1 MTQPLAVTRT
11 CLLAATLLGLAAA
24 FGTLCF
30 PIDAPIGGET
40 PNTLSVSILAP
51 QGGNV
56 GVTFDFGAGYNGS
69 LCRYITLA
77 PSGQFNRVALPLP
90 AGTIVGLQLILPDNH
105 PRASARDVRIL
116 DAQGRILSQVA
127 DSDLRTD
134 GRIALRTNLN
144 LPTDSRRRGNAVS
157 RERVAAVLLAAAEMA
172 ILIAVW
178 RRRDPVP
185 IPGWLARTAI
195 GLAAAAIL
203 FSRRPSVFVA
213 PQFWAEDGTV
223 YFLGRTGGWH
233 SLWETQG
240 NYLALVP
247 RATAAL
253 ANLAPVWYA
262 PILYAIVAG
271 AVCLAAAVKAAS
283 PRVGL
288 PFPALAGLAVVLVPN
303 MDEITA
309 NVANAQWF
317 GAAILALVCLSRPPE
332 GFRQT
337 VRDTVALVVF
347 GLTGPFIIFAVPL
360 LLWRAMRRRSAVAW
374 ILLALG
380 AALAVLQYR
389 AYCSSQPTPLPQTM
403 PPLIPFLAAAGYRTG
418 GQLFGFMH
426 PPLLANPIPWGI
438 AGLVLYGLMW
448 ASFPLRAAEGEV
460 RPALAWMAIAV
471 MVGGFLRYLDHANLF
486 FEQVFI
492 VRYFYLPL
500 LFAAW
505 LFLGGLAAPGP
516 RRWLAALGLAAT
528 IVCNVAHY
536 RMAPYID
543 LHWPHYASAIEHGE
557 PIQVPINP
565 PAWSFDSP
573 GSR

>member
-1 MTQPLAVTRT
+1 MTQPIPATRI
-11 CLLAATLLGLAAA
+11 CLLAATLAGLAAA
-24 FGTLCF
+24 FATFCR
-30 PIDAPIGGET
+30 PVDAPEDGEF
-40 PNTLSVSILAP
+40 PNTLSLGVQAF

-56 GVTFDFGAGYNGS
+56 GVGFDFGAGFNPS
-69 LCRYITLA
+69 LCRYVA
-77 PSGQFNRVALPLP
+77 VAASDRFKRVDLPLP
-90 AGTIVGLQLILPDNH
+90 AGTIVGLQLILPDGH
-105 PRASARDVRIL
+105 PRTSARNVRVL
-116 DAQGRILSQVA
+116 DSQGRMLLEIA
-127 DSDLRTD
+127 DSDLRAD
-134 GRIALRTNLN
+134 GRIAMQTNLH
-144 LPTDSRRRGNAVS
+144 LPTDPRRSGSIVRRERAVS
-157 RERVAAVLLAAAEMA
+157 AVLAVAELAV
-172 ILIAVW
+172 LIALW
-178 RRRDPVP
+178 RRRDPVS
-185 IPGWLARTAI
+185 IPGWLSRTAV
-195 GLAAAAIL
+195 GLAAVAIL

-233 SLWETQG
+233 GLWETQG

-247 RATAAL
+247 RATAAM

-262 PILYAIVAG
+262 PIFYLIVAT
-271 AVCLAAAVKAAS
+271 AVCLATAMKAAS

-317 GAAILALVCLSRPPE
+317 GAAILVLVCLSRPPT
-332 GFRQT
+332 GLGQA
-337 VRDTVALVVF
+337 VRDTAALVIF

-360 LLWRAMRRRSAVAW
+360 LLWRAVRTRSTPAW
-374 ILLALG
+374 MLAALG
-380 AALAVLQYR
+380 AALVVLQYR
-389 AYCSSQPTPLPQTM
+389 AYGSSQPAPLPNSM

-418 GQLFGFMH
+418 GQLFGLMR

-438 AGLVLYGLMW
+438 AGLVLYGFVWLC
-448 ASFPLRAAEGEV
+448 FPLRTASGDV
-460 RPALAWMAIAV
+460 RPALAWMALAV
-471 MVGGFLRYLDHANLF
+471 IVGGFLRYLDHANLF

-492 VRYFYLPL
+492 ARYFYLPL

-505 LFLGGLAAPGP
+505 LLLGGLATPGS

-528 IVCNVAHY
+528 IACNVSCY

-543 LHWPHYASAIEHGE
+543 LHWPHYAWAIGHGE

-565 PAWSFDSP
+565 PAWSFSSP